1 MVKAVVRLVTI
12 SLVLGTPVGA
22 QTLAPVAAQHL
33 TLKDAEQRAVQNHP
47 DVRAGEYNA
56 LAAGETLREVRSAY
70 LPTVYAN
77 FTGAQAL
84 PGSAIAAGGL
94 NSSSVLDRFSYG
106 FTASQLLTD
115 FGRTP
120 SLSASASLR
129 VDAGQQDVTARKADV
144 LLRTDRA
151 YFDALRAQAVTR
163 VAEQTVAAR
172 QIAVDQVSA
181 LASTGLKSSLDV
193 SFAKVNLGEAQLL
206 LLQAKNDLQASYARL
221 SAALGTSQIMTYDLA
236 DEPMPDPPP
245 ADNAMLIM
253 QAMHDRPD
261 LARERTTQQ
270 SDVKFATAERNL
282 WMPSVSLIGVG
293 GLTPFH
299 QIGLADRYSAVGLN
313 ISVPVTTGTSFAARR
328 AEASFKASAQQQAVD
343 NLQNQI
349 TRDVQIAWL
358 DTQTAY
364 QKLDVTNQLLAEATD
379 ALDLAQQRYDLGLSS
394 IVELT
399 QAQLNQT
406 NAQIEQATA
415 RYDYQAR
422 TAALRY
428 QVGALK

>member
-1 MVKAVVRLVTI
+1 MIKRLVFAFTVF
-12 SLVLGTPVGA
+12 LTLGTPLGA
-22 QTLAPVAAQHL
+22 QTIAPQAAQHL
-33 TLKDAEQRAVQNHP
+33 TLKDAEQRAVQSHP
-47 DVRAGEYNA
+47 EVRAGEYNA

-70 LPTVYAN
+70 LPTVFAN

-129 VDAGQQDVTARKADV
+129 VDAGEQDVAARKADV
-144 LLRTDRA
+144 LLRVDRA

-172 QIAVDQVSA
+172 QLGVDQVSA
-181 LASTGLKSSLDV
+181 LANTGLKSSLDV

-206 LLQAKNDLQASYARL
+206 LLQARNDLQASYARL
-221 SAALGTSQIMTYDLA
+221 SAALGTSQTTTYDLA
-236 DEPMPDPPP
+236 DEPMPGAPPP
-245 ADNAMLIM
+245 DSAMLIA

-261 LARERTTQQ
+261 LARERITQQ
-270 SDVKFATAERNL
+270 SDLKFATAERNL

-293 GLTPFH
+293 GLTPYH
-299 QIGLADRYSAVGLN
+299 QIGLADRYSAIGLN
-313 ISVPVTTGTSFAARR
+313 VSVPVTTGTSFAARR
-328 AEASFKASAQQQAVD
+328 AEANFKASAQQQAVD

-349 TRDVQIAWL
+349 ARDVQVAWL
-358 DTQTAY
+358 DAQTAY
-364 QKLDVTNQLLAEATD
+364 QKLDVTNQLLAETND
-379 ALDLAQQRYDLGLSS
+379 ALELAQQRYDLGLSS

-406 NAQIEQATA
+406 SAQIEQATA

-422 TAALRY
+422 NSALRY
-428 QVGALK
+428 QTGALK